1 MKQAFAAILALMMAL
16 GALAQRNVVYI
27 EDFEICP
34 DSTVT
39 LPVMMANSDPTRG
52 IQFNMSLPL
61 GLNLI
66 EKELTEYSLEKY
78 FMVMFSNLK
87 NGVWTLGM
95 YPQGSICFPPDT
107 AAIMTVTF
115 KADPNFTGGE
125 IILWRQ
131 LGSTMNNRS
140 IVFDN
145 DTTTVT
151 VPAASIMTVP
161 EDGQPLKE
169 QYFNLSG
176 QPLVSPDSVPVSI
189 QVTTGPDG
197 RRSSR
202 KVAVRR

>member
-78 FMVMFSNLK
+78 FMVFAAYTFFS
-87 NGVWTLGM
+87 VAFEP
-95 YPQGSICFPPDT
+95 Y
-107 AAIMTVTF
+107 
-115 KADPNFTGGE
+115 
-125 IILWRQ
+125 
-131 LGSTMNNRS
+131 
-140 IVFDN
+140 
-145 DTTTVT
+145 
-151 VPAASIMTVP
+151 AS
-161 EDGQPLKE
+161 
-169 QYFNLSG
+169 FH
-176 QPLVSPDSVPVSI
+176 SP
-189 QVTTGPDG
+189 
-197 RRSSR
+197 
-202 KVAVRR
+202 KVCP